1 MFTPNNSI
9 DKCNLMLDLTAQ
21 RQTALVGNVSNI
33 DTPGYVRKD
42 VDFSQYLSS
51 MNSPLETNLSQKLGA
66 SAISLE
72 QQPQKIDPVQEMV
85 EIHKNSIIYKTAVK
99 RMTMAFKTMK
109 PVLGVGGG
117 G

>member
-9 DKCNLMLDLTAQ
+9 DKCNLMLDLATH
-21 RQTALVGNVSNI
+21 RQAALAGNLSNI
-33 DTPGYVRKD
+33 DTPGYVRRD

-51 MNSPLETNLSQKLGA
+51 MNSPLETELSQKLGA

-72 QQPQKIDPVQEMV
+72 QQPQKVDPVQEVV
-85 EIHKNSIIYKTAVK
+85 EMHKNAVIYKTAVK
-99 RMTMAFKTMK
+99 RMTAAIKTMK
-109 PVLGVGGG
+109 TVLGVGGG

>member
-9 DKCNLMLDLTAQ
+9 DKCNLMLDLSAH
-21 RQTALVGNVSNI
+21 RQAALAGNVSNI

-42 VDFSQYLSS
+42 IDFSQYLSS
-51 MNSPLETNLSQKLGA
+51 MNSPLETELSQKLGA

-72 QQPQKIDPVQEMV
+72 QGSQGIDPIQEVV
-85 EIHKNSIIYKTAVK
+85 EMHKNAVIYKTAVK
-99 RMTMAFKTMK
+99 RMTMVFKTMK
-109 PVLGVGGG
+109 TVLGVGGG